1 MGRTASASVEARPTL
16 ASVWWTLALLLLTT
30 AGLGLLAWALL
41 VTHGM
46 AYATF
51 EVVRPR
57 GVVVAP
63 HLDDYVRA
71 LLVAVTTNV
80 AVALAL
86 VWLARRTRA
95 RRWHPIAVGVLAAVT
110 AVVLAGSTLLLLLGI
125 SPIAFVLA
133 L

>member
-1 MGRTASASVEARPTL
+1 MGRTASASVDPRPTL
-16 ASVWWTLALLLLTT
+16 ASLWWTLALLVLTT

-46 AYATF
+46 AYAAF
-51 EVVRPR
+51 EVFRPQ
-57 GVVVAP
+57 GVVAAP
-63 HLDDYVRA
+63 DLDDYLRA
-71 LLVAVTTNV
+71 LLVAVTSNV

-95 RRWHPIAVGVLAAVT
+95 RRWHPVAVGVLAAVT
-110 AVVLAGSTLLLLLGI
+110 AVVLAGSAMLLLLGI
-125 SPIAFVLA
+125 SPIDFVLA

>member
-1 MGRTASASVEARPTL
+1 MGRTASVSVEARPTL

-46 AYATF
+46 AYAAL
-51 EVVRPR
+51 EVLRPR
-57 GVVVAP
+57 ERVVAP

-95 RRWHPIAVGVLAAVT
+95 RRWHPIAVGVLAAVI
-110 AVVLAGSTLLLLLGI
+110 AVVLAGGTLLLLLGI